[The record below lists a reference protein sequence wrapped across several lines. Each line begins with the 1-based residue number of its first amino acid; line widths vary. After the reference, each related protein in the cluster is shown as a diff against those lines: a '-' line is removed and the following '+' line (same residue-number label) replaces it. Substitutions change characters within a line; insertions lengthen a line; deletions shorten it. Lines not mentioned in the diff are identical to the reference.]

1 MLVDKI
7 PDLFWKEMQESGFAA
22 ARWVSAWICH
32 PAEVKGG
39 SSLFWVKGQK
49 WSLWKY
55 FRRYTWVLQT
65 CGASPAL
72 CGHQD
77 CHKQR
82 DWDFAGTLYP
92 AGVWRG
98 IPLYQDA
105 LSPSLPLPQGTCM
118 HKCMPGVT
126 RLPKVENVRFS
137 QVSRTCRCFKSKCY
151 LNKSN

>member
-55 FRRYTWVLQT
+55 FQRYNMGSSNLWSESCSVWTSGLSQT
-65 CGASPAL
+65 KGLGFCWYSIPSRSLERDPTVPGCTQPFLASPPRHMYAQMHARRNTVAKGWECQVQSGL
-72 CGHQD
+72 KNLQMFQI
-77 CHKQR
+77 KM
-82 DWDFAGTLYP
+82 
-92 AGVWRG
+92 
-98 IPLYQDA
+98 
-105 LSPSLPLPQGTCM
+105 LP
-118 HKCMPGVT
+118 
-126 RLPKVENVRFS
+126 
-137 QVSRTCRCFKSKCY
+137 
-151 LNKSN
+151 